1 MLSVLTILSGS
12 CTSIVNSPETWR
24 SPISR
29 ASVPVAL
36 SPWTFASFFS
46 PPSAARAC
54 SRSAAAFVSPSAP
67 ASRLPSIMPRETKDT
82 IKRCIVHLSRE
93 YDERSIGKLLSLGN
107 RFVRNVK
114 RGRTAALFAYSSLVR
129 RTPWQLLA
137 AALLLVLL
145 AILATLQYRWLGEVS
160 EAERE
165 RMRASLRTRA
175 SELAQEFDAE
185 LTRAYVTFHVGS
197 DALDADAAGALAGAY
212 AAWQANAKLPALISA
227 VYLAEG
233 KSLDSAQ
240 LRRLDPAARALV
252 PAEWPPA
259 LAASLARTHQP
270 LPPVVGG
277 PAAAPSILF
286 ADAIDSRAPALL
298 IAVPRFNRTSE
309 DGRLRFISDP
319 AAGVRL
325 VVVALDADQLQRQL
339 LEPLVA
345 KYFGEGS
352 GSEYLVT
359 IARRPPVVGPPS
371 TSSGGTG
378 DGDEIVY
385 NSAPTP
391 IEASKADVTAG
402 LFDLRMEELNRLA
415 DDATRGS
422 GFPPLSQRL
431 SIAIVR
437 RSNGGEG
444 RRILLSGAEQHGAW
458 EMRLSHRTGSLDT
471 IVAQSRRRNLG
482 ISLGVLGLLAASFVL
497 VLASAERQQRLS
509 RQQMEFVAAVSH
521 ELRTPLAVICSAG
534 ENLADGVVA
543 EATQVKRYGSLIE
556 TEGRR
561 LGDMVERVMA
571 FAGMSSG
578 AQAPSHASVDVAQV
592 IADAVQ
598 GVQHEA
604 RDRGVTIAVHSN
616 GALPP
621 VSGDAE
627 ALRSAVQNVVGNAVK
642 YSAGG
647 ATVDVASAVRG
658 ALVEIRVV
666 DRGLGIDGNDL
677 PHIFKP
683 FYRGRRAMDAQVRG
697 SGVGLSVVRHVVDAH
712 RGTIQ
717 VDSRPG
723 EGTTVTI
730 ALPVPM

>member
-1 MLSVLTILSGS
+1 
-12 CTSIVNSPETWR
+12 
-24 SPISR
+24 
-29 ASVPVAL
+29 
-36 SPWTFASFFS
+36 
-46 PPSAARAC
+46 
-54 SRSAAAFVSPSAP
+54 
-67 ASRLPSIMPRETKDT
+67 
-82 IKRCIVHLSRE
+82 
-93 YDERSIGKLLSLGN
+93 
-107 RFVRNVK
+107 
-114 RGRTAALFAYSSLVR
+114 
-129 RTPWQLLA
+129 LLA

-185 LTRAYVTFHVGS
+185 LTRAYVTFHVDGEH
-197 DALDADAAGALAGAY
+197 LDTDAAGALAGAY
-212 AAWQANAKLPALISA
+212 ATWQANAKIPALISA

-233 KSLDSAQ
+233 KSLDSTQ
-240 LRRLDPAARALV
+240 LRRLDPATRALV

-259 LAASLARTHQP
+259 LAASLARTHQT

-286 ADAIDSRAPALL
+286 ADAIDSRTPALL
-298 IAVPRFNRTSE
+298 ISVPRFKRTSE
-309 DGRLRFISDP
+309 EGRILFTSDP
-319 AAGVRL
+319 AAGARL
-325 VVVALDADQLQRQL
+325 VILALDADQLQRQL

-359 IARRPPVVGPPS
+359 VARRDDAS
-371 TSSGGTG
+371 
-378 DGDEIVY
+378 IVY

-415 DDATRGS
+415 DDATRGR

-437 RSNGGEG
+437 RSNGGDG
-444 RRILLSGAEQHGAW
+444 RRILLSNAEQHGAW

-578 AQAPSHASVDVAQV
+578 ARAPSHASVDVAQV
-592 IADAVQ
+592 VADAVE
-598 GVQHEA
+598 GVQHDA
-604 RDRGVTIAVHSN
+604 RDRGVTIAVHAN
-616 GALPP
+616 GTLPP

-658 ALVEIRVV
+658 AQVEIRVV
-666 DRGLGIDGNDL
+666 DRGLGIDRNDL

>member
-1 MLSVLTILSGS
+1 M
-12 CTSIVNSPETWR
+12 
-24 SPISR
+24 
-29 ASVPVAL
+29 
-36 SPWTFASFFS
+36 
-46 PPSAARAC
+46 
-54 SRSAAAFVSPSAP
+54 
-67 ASRLPSIMPRETKDT
+67 
-82 IKRCIVHLSRE
+82 
-93 YDERSIGKLLSLGN
+93 
-107 RFVRNVK
+107 
-114 RGRTAALFAYSSLVR
+114 R

-185 LTRAYVTFHVGS
+185 LTRAYVAFHVGS
-197 DALDADAAGALAGAY
+197 DQLDADAAAALADAY
-212 AAWQANAKLPALISA
+212 ARWQASAKIPALVSA
-227 VYLAEG
+227 VYMADG
-233 KSLDSAQ
+233 RMLDSAE
-240 LRRLDPAARALV
+240 LRRLDPAARALT
-252 PAEWPPA
+252 PIEWPRE
-259 LAASLARTHQP
+259 LSAALARTHQA
-270 LPPVVGG
+270 LPQVVGG
-277 PAAAPSILF
+277 SPSAPSMLF
-286 ADAIDSRAPALL
+286 ADAIDSRTPALL
-298 IAVPRFNRTSE
+298 IAVPRFKRSTEN
-309 DGRLRFISDP
+309 GRIRFISDP
-319 AAGVRL
+319 AAGARL
-325 VVVALDADQLQRQL
+325 VIVTLDAAQLQRQL

-345 KYFGEGS
+345 KYFGEGG

-359 IARRPPVVGPPS
+359 IARPPSLGPPS
-371 TSSGGTG
+371 TSFDETG
-378 DGDEIVY
+378 PRPLGSQSTSNGEAGLRSEIVY
-385 NSAPTP
+385 STATP
-391 IEASKADVTAG
+391 PIDAGKADVTTG
-402 LFDLRMEELNRLA
+402 LFDLRVDELSRLVDEGA
-415 DDATRGS
+415 RGGS
-422 GFPPLSQRL
+422 PPLSARM

-437 RSNGGEG
+437 RSNGADG
-444 RRILLSGAEQHGAW
+444 RRVLVAGGEPHGAW

-534 ENLADGVVA
+534 ENLADGVVE
-543 EATQVKRYGSLIE
+543 EASQVKRYGSLIE

-592 IADAVQ
+592 IADAVE
-598 GVQHEA
+598 GVQHDA
-604 RDRGVTIAVHSN
+604 RDRGVTIVVHSN
-616 GALPP
+616 GTLPP

-627 ALRSAVQNVVGNAVK
+627 ALRSAVQNVLGNAVK

-647 ATVDVASAVRG
+647 ATVDVASGVRG

-666 DRGLGIDGNDL
+666 DRGLGIDRNDL
-677 PHIFKP
+677 PYIFKP

-712 RGTIQ
+712 RGTVQ
-717 VDSRPG
+717 VDSHPG

-730 ALPVPM
+730 ALPVVM

>member
-1 MLSVLTILSGS
+1 
-12 CTSIVNSPETWR
+12 
-24 SPISR
+24 
-29 ASVPVAL
+29 
-36 SPWTFASFFS
+36 
-46 PPSAARAC
+46 
-54 SRSAAAFVSPSAP
+54 
-67 ASRLPSIMPRETKDT
+67 
-82 IKRCIVHLSRE
+82 
-93 YDERSIGKLLSLGN
+93 
-107 RFVRNVK
+107 
-114 RGRTAALFAYSSLVR
+114 VR

-185 LTRAYVTFHVGS
+185 LTRAYVTFHVDS
-197 DALDADAAGALAGAY
+197 DALDTDAAGALAGSY
-212 AAWQANAKLPALISA
+212 ATWQANAKIPALISA

-233 KSLDSAQ
+233 KSLDSTQ
-240 LRRLDPAARALV
+240 LRRLDPATRALV

-259 LAASLARTHQP
+259 LAASLARTHQT
-270 LPPVVGG
+270 LPSVVGG

-286 ADAIDSRAPALL
+286 ADAIDSRTPALL

-309 DGRLRFISDP
+309 QGRLRFISDP
-319 AAGVRL
+319 TAGARL

-359 IARRPPVVGPPS
+359 IARRPPLLGSPS
-371 TSSGGTG
+371 TSFGGAG
-378 DGDEIVY
+378 GSDEIVY

-415 DDATRGS
+415 DDATRGR

-437 RSNGGEG
+437 RSNGGDG

-497 VLASAERQQRLS
+497 VLAAAERQQRLS

-592 IADAVQ
+592 IADAVE
-598 GVQHEA
+598 GVQHDA
-604 RDRGVTIAVHSN
+604 RDRGVTIAVHAN
-616 GALPP
+616 GTLPP

-627 ALRSAVQNVVGNAVK
+627 ALRSAVQNVLGNAVK

-658 ALVEIRVV
+658 AQVEIRVV

>member
-1 MLSVLTILSGS
+1 M
-12 CTSIVNSPETWR
+12 
-24 SPISR
+24 
-29 ASVPVAL
+29 
-36 SPWTFASFFS
+36 
-46 PPSAARAC
+46 
-54 SRSAAAFVSPSAP
+54 
-67 ASRLPSIMPRETKDT
+67 
-82 IKRCIVHLSRE
+82 
-93 YDERSIGKLLSLGN
+93 
-107 RFVRNVK
+107 
-114 RGRTAALFAYSSLVR
+114 
-129 RTPWQLLA
+129 
-137 AALLLVLL
+137 
-145 AILATLQYRWLGEVS
+145 
-160 EAERE
+160 
-165 RMRASLRTRA
+165 
-175 SELAQEFDAE
+175 
-185 LTRAYVTFHVGS
+185 
-197 DALDADAAGALAGAY
+197 
-212 AAWQANAKLPALISA
+212 
-227 VYLAEG
+227 
-233 KSLDSAQ
+233 
-240 LRRLDPAARALV
+240 
-252 PAEWPPA
+252 
-259 LAASLARTHQP
+259 
-270 LPPVVGG
+270 
-277 PAAAPSILF
+277 LF
-286 ADAIDSRAPALL
+286 ADAIDSRTPALL
-298 IAVPRFNRTSE
+298 IAVPRFKRSTEN
-309 DGRLRFISDP
+309 GRIRFISDP

-325 VVVALDADQLQRQL
+325 VIVTLDAGQLQRQL

-359 IARRPPVVGPPS
+359 IARQPSLAPPS
-371 TSSGGTG
+371 TSSGAAGG
-378 DGDEIVY
+378 SDEIVY

-402 LFDLRMEELNRLA
+402 LFDLRMDELTRLVDEGA
-415 DDATRGS
+415 RGGS
-422 GFPPLSQRL
+422 PPPSARM

-437 RSNGGEG
+437 RSSGADGRHVLVAGGEP
-444 RRILLSGAEQHGAW
+444 RGAW

-571 FAGMSSG
+571 FAGISSG

-592 IADAVQ
+592 IADAVD
-598 GVQHEA
+598 GVQHDA
-604 RDRGVTIAVHSN
+604 QDRGVTIAVHSN
-616 GALPP
+616 GTLPP
-621 VSGDAE
+621 VSGDAD

-647 ATVDVASAVRG
+647 ATVDVASGVRG
-658 ALVEIRVV
+658 AQVEIRVV

>member
-1 MLSVLTILSGS
+1 
-12 CTSIVNSPETWR
+12 
-24 SPISR
+24 
-29 ASVPVAL
+29 
-36 SPWTFASFFS
+36 
-46 PPSAARAC
+46 
-54 SRSAAAFVSPSAP
+54 
-67 ASRLPSIMPRETKDT
+67 
-82 IKRCIVHLSRE
+82 
-93 YDERSIGKLLSLGN
+93 
-107 RFVRNVK
+107 
-114 RGRTAALFAYSSLVR
+114 VR
-129 RTPWQLLA
+129 RIPWQLLA

-197 DALDADAAGALAGAY
+197 DQLDADAAGALASSY
-212 AAWQANAKLPALISA
+212 ATWQANAKIPALVSA

-233 KSLDSAQ
+233 KSVDSAQ
-240 LRRLDPAARALV
+240 LRRLDPATRALV

-259 LAASLARTHQP
+259 LAASLARSHQTHQA

-277 PAAAPSILF
+277 PNAAPSILF
-286 ADAIDSRAPALL
+286 ADAIDSRTPALL
-298 IAVPRFNRTSE
+298 IAVPRFIRTSE
-309 DGRLRFISDP
+309 EGQIRFISDP
-319 AAGVRL
+319 TAGARL
-325 VVVALDADQLQRQL
+325 VIVALDADQLQRQL

-345 KYFGEGS
+345 RYFGEGS

-359 IARRPPVVGPPS
+359 IVRRPPSLGSPSTSFGGPGPPS
-371 TSSGGTG
+371 LGSPSTSFGGPG
-378 DGDEIVY
+378 GSDEIVY

-402 LFDLRMEELNRLA
+402 LFDLRMDELNRLA
-415 DDATRGS
+415 DDATRGR
-422 GFPPLSQRL
+422 GLPALSTRL

-437 RSNGGEG
+437 RSDGGDG
-444 RRILLSGAEQHGAW
+444 RRILLSSGEQHGAW

-592 IADAVQ
+592 IADAVE
-598 GVQHEA
+598 GVQHDA
-604 RDRGVTIAVHSN
+604 RDRGVTIAVQSN

-621 VSGDAE
+621 VAGDAE

-647 ATVDVASAVRG
+647 ATVEVASAVRG
-658 ALVEIRVV
+658 AQVEIRVV
-666 DRGLGIDGNDL
+666 DRGIGIDGNDL

>member
-1 MLSVLTILSGS
+1 M
-12 CTSIVNSPETWR
+12 
-24 SPISR
+24 
-29 ASVPVAL
+29 
-36 SPWTFASFFS
+36 
-46 PPSAARAC
+46 
-54 SRSAAAFVSPSAP
+54 
-67 ASRLPSIMPRETKDT
+67 
-82 IKRCIVHLSRE
+82 
-93 YDERSIGKLLSLGN
+93 
-107 RFVRNVK
+107 
-114 RGRTAALFAYSSLVR
+114 R

-197 DALDADAAGALAGAY
+197 DQLDADAAAALADAY
-212 AAWQANAKLPALISA
+212 ARWQASAKIPALVGA
-227 VYLAEG
+227 VYMADG
-233 KSLDSAQ
+233 RMLDSAE
-240 LRRLDPAARALV
+240 LRRLDPAARALT
-252 PAEWPPA
+252 PIEWPPE
-259 LAASLARTHQP
+259 LSAALARTHQG
-270 LPPVVGG
+270 LPQVVGG
-277 PAAAPSILF
+277 PPSAPSMLF
-286 ADAIDSRAPALL
+286 ADAIDSRTPALL
-298 IAVPRFNRTSE
+298 IAVPRFKRSTEN
-309 DGRLRFISDP
+309 GRIRFISDP

-325 VVVALDADQLQRQL
+325 IIVTLDAGQLQRQL

-345 KYFGEGS
+345 KYFGDGS
-352 GSEYLVT
+352 GSEYFVT
-359 IARRPPVVGPPS
+359 IARQPSLGPPS
-371 TSSGGTG
+371 KSSAAGGSE
-378 DGDEIVY
+378 EIVY

-391 IEASKADVTAG
+391 IEASKADVTVG
-402 LFDLRMEELNRLA
+402 LFDLRMDELSRLVDEGA
-415 DDATRGS
+415 RGGS
-422 GFPPLSQRL
+422 PPPSARM

-437 RSNGGEG
+437 RSSGADGRRMLVAGGEP
-444 RRILLSGAEQHGAW
+444 HGAW

-571 FAGMSSG
+571 FAGISSG

-592 IADAVQ
+592 IADAVD
-598 GVQHEA
+598 GVQHDA
-604 RDRGVTIAVHSN
+604 QDRGVTIAVHSN
-616 GALPP
+616 GTLPP
-621 VSGDAE
+621 VSGDAD

-647 ATVDVASAVRG
+647 ATVDVASGLRG
-658 ALVEIRVV
+658 AQVEIRVV

>member
-1 MLSVLTILSGS
+1 M
-12 CTSIVNSPETWR
+12 
-24 SPISR
+24 
-29 ASVPVAL
+29 
-36 SPWTFASFFS
+36 
-46 PPSAARAC
+46 
-54 SRSAAAFVSPSAP
+54 
-67 ASRLPSIMPRETKDT
+67 
-82 IKRCIVHLSRE
+82 
-93 YDERSIGKLLSLGN
+93 
-107 RFVRNVK
+107 
-114 RGRTAALFAYSSLVR
+114 R

-137 AALLLVLL
+137 AAVLLVLL

-175 SELAQEFDAE
+175 TELAQEFDAE
-185 LTRAYVTFHVGS
+185 LTRAYVAFHVGS
-197 DALDADAAGALAGAY
+197 DQLDADAAATLADAYTRWQAGA
-212 AAWQANAKLPALISA
+212 KIPTLVSA
-227 VYLAEG
+227 VYMADG
-233 KSLDSAQ
+233 RMLDSAE
-240 LRRLDPAARALV
+240 LRRLDPAARTLT
-252 PAEWPPA
+252 PIEWPRE
-259 LAASLARTHQP
+259 LSAALARTHQA
-270 LPPVVGG
+270 LPQVVGG
-277 PAAAPSILF
+277 PPTAPPMLF
-286 ADAIDSRAPALL
+286 ADAIDSRTPALL
-298 IAVPRFNRTSE
+298 IAVPRFKRSTEN
-309 DGRLRFISDP
+309 GRIRFISDP
-319 AAGVRL
+319 AAGARL
-325 VVVALDADQLQRQL
+325 VIVTLDAGQLQRQL

-345 KYFGEGS
+345 KYFGAGS

-359 IARRPPVVGPPS
+359 VARRSLLAGQTPASPLPADGP
-371 TSSGGTG
+371 
-378 DGDEIVY
+378 DEIVY

-391 IEASKADVTAG
+391 IDASKADVTAG
-402 LFDLRMEELNRLA
+402 LFDLRMDELSRLV
-415 DDATRGS
+415 DEGGRG
-422 GFPPLSQRL
+422 GAPPSARM

-437 RSNGGEG
+437 RSSGADGRRVLVAGGEPY
-444 RRILLSGAEQHGAW
+444 GAW

-471 IVAQSRRRNLG
+471 LVAQSRRRNLV

-497 VLASAERQQRLS
+497 VLASAQRQQRLS

-592 IADAVQ
+592 IADAVE
-598 GVQHEA
+598 GVQHDA

-616 GALPP
+616 GTLPP

-647 ATVDVASAVRG
+647 AIVDVAAGVRG
-658 ALVEIRVV
+658 AQVEIRVV

-712 RGTIQ
+712 RGTIH

-730 ALPVPM
+730 GLPVPM

>member
-1 MLSVLTILSGS
+1 M
-12 CTSIVNSPETWR
+12 
-24 SPISR
+24 
-29 ASVPVAL
+29 
-36 SPWTFASFFS
+36 
-46 PPSAARAC
+46 
-54 SRSAAAFVSPSAP
+54 
-67 ASRLPSIMPRETKDT
+67 
-82 IKRCIVHLSRE
+82 
-93 YDERSIGKLLSLGN
+93 
-107 RFVRNVK
+107 
-114 RGRTAALFAYSSLVR
+114 R

-175 SELAQEFDAE
+175 SEFAQEFDAE
-185 LTRAYVTFHVGS
+185 LTRVYVAFHVGS
-197 DALDADAAGALAGAY
+197 DQLDADAAAALADAY
-212 AAWQANAKLPALISA
+212 ARWQAGAKIPALVSA
-227 VYLAEG
+227 VYMADG
-233 KSLDSAQ
+233 RMLDSAE
-240 LRRLDPAARALV
+240 LRRLDPATRALM
-252 PAEWPPA
+252 PIAWPPE
-259 LAASLARTHQP
+259 LSAALARTHQA
-270 LPPVVGG
+270 LPQVVGG
-277 PAAAPSILF
+277 PPSAPSMLF
-286 ADAIDSRAPALL
+286 ADAIDSRTPALL
-298 IAVPRFNRTSE
+298 IAVPRFKRSTEN
-309 DGRLRFISDP
+309 GRIRFISDP
-319 AAGVRL
+319 AAGARL
-325 VVVALDADQLQRQL
+325 VIVALDAGQLQRRL

-345 KYFGEGS
+345 KYFGAGS

-359 IARRPPVVGPPS
+359 IARPPWLGPPS
-371 TSSGGTG
+371 MSSGGTG
-378 DGDEIVY
+378 LRSEIVY
-385 NSAPTP
+385 SSATPP
-391 IEASKADVTAG
+391 IEAGKADVTAG
-402 LFDLRMEELNRLA
+402 LFDLRMDELTRLVDEGA
-415 DDATRGS
+415 RGGSPPAS
-422 GFPPLSQRL
+422 GRM

-437 RSNGGEG
+437 RSSGADGRRVLVAGGEP
-444 RRILLSGAEQHGAW
+444 HGAW

-561 LGDMVERVMA
+561 LGDMVERVLA
-571 FAGMSSG
+571 FAGISSG
-578 AQAPSHASVDVAQV
+578 AQAPAHAIVDVAQV
-592 IADAVQ
+592 IADAVE
-598 GVQHEA
+598 GVQHDA
-604 RDRGVTIAVHSN
+604 RDRGVSIAVHTN
-616 GALPP
+616 GTLPP

-647 ATVDVASAVRG
+647 ATVDVASRVRG
-658 ALVEIRVV
+658 AQVEIRVV

-730 ALPVPM
+730 ALPVTM

>member
-1 MLSVLTILSGS
+1 M
-12 CTSIVNSPETWR
+12 
-24 SPISR
+24 
-29 ASVPVAL
+29 
-36 SPWTFASFFS
+36 
-46 PPSAARAC
+46 
-54 SRSAAAFVSPSAP
+54 
-67 ASRLPSIMPRETKDT
+67 
-82 IKRCIVHLSRE
+82 
-93 YDERSIGKLLSLGN
+93 
-107 RFVRNVK
+107 
-114 RGRTAALFAYSSLVR
+114 R
-129 RTPWQLLA
+129 RIPWQLLA

-165 RMRASLRTRA
+165 RMRAGLRTRA

-197 DALDADAAGALAGAY
+197 DQLDADAAGALAGAY
-212 AAWQANAKLPALISA
+212 ATWQANAKIPALVSA

-233 KSLDSAQ
+233 KSVDSAQ
-240 LRRLDPAARALV
+240 LRRLDPATRALV

-259 LAASLARTHQP
+259 LAASLARTHQTM
-270 LPPVVGG
+270 PPVVGG
-277 PAAAPSILF
+277 PNAAPSILF
-286 ADAIDSRAPALL
+286 ADAIDSRTPALL
-298 IAVPRFNRTSE
+298 IAVPRFTRTSE
-309 DGRLRFISDP
+309 EGRIRFISDP
-319 AAGVRL
+319 SAGARL
-325 VVVALDADQLQRQL
+325 VIVALDADQLQRQL

-359 IARRPPVVGPPS
+359 IARRPPSLGPASTGSGGTGPPSLGPPS
-371 TSSGGTG
+371 TSSGGTRG
-378 DGDEIVY
+378 GDEIVY
-385 NSAPTP
+385 NSAATP

-402 LFDLRMEELNRLA
+402 LFDLRMDELNRLA
-415 DDATRGS
+415 DDATRGR
-422 GFPPLSQRL
+422 GFPPLSTRL

-437 RSNGGEG
+437 RSEGGDG
-444 RRILLSGAEQHGAW
+444 RRILLSSAEQRGAW

-471 IVAQSRRRNLG
+471 IVAQSRRRNLA

-578 AQAPSHASVDVAQV
+578 AQAPLHASVDVAQV
-592 IADAVQ
+592 IADAVE
-598 GVQHEA
+598 GVQHDA

-616 GALPP
+616 GTLPP

-658 ALVEIRVV
+658 AQVEIRVV

-712 RGTIQ
+712 RGIIQ

>member
-1 MLSVLTILSGS
+1 
-12 CTSIVNSPETWR
+12 
-24 SPISR
+24 
-29 ASVPVAL
+29 
-36 SPWTFASFFS
+36 
-46 PPSAARAC
+46 
-54 SRSAAAFVSPSAP
+54 
-67 ASRLPSIMPRETKDT
+67 
-82 IKRCIVHLSRE
+82 
-93 YDERSIGKLLSLGN
+93 
-107 RFVRNVK
+107 
-114 RGRTAALFAYSSLVR
+114 VR

-197 DALDADAAGALAGAY
+197 DQLDADAAAALADAY
-212 AAWQANAKLPALISA
+212 ARWQASAKIPALVSA
-227 VYLAEG
+227 VYMADG
-233 KSLDSAQ
+233 RMLDSAE
-240 LRRLDPAARALV
+240 LRRLDPAARALT
-252 PAEWPPA
+252 PIEWPRELSDA
-259 LAASLARTHQP
+259 LARTHQA
-270 LPPVVGG
+270 LPQVVGG
-277 PAAAPSILF
+277 PPSSPSMLF
-286 ADAIDSRAPALL
+286 ADAIDSRTPALL
-298 IAVPRFNRTSE
+298 IAVPRFKRSTEN
-309 DGRLRFISDP
+309 GRIRFISDP
-319 AAGVRL
+319 AAGARL
-325 VVVALDADQLQRQL
+325 VIVTLDAGQLQRQL

-345 KYFGEGS
+345 KYFGDGS

-359 IARRPPVVGPPS
+359 IARRPPSLGPPS
-371 TSSGGTG
+371 TSFGGTG
-378 DGDEIVY
+378 LPGEIVY
-385 NSAPTP
+385 SSATP
-391 IEASKADVTAG
+391 PIDTGKADVTVG
-402 LFDLRMEELNRLA
+402 LFDLRMDELSRLVDEGA
-415 DDATRGS
+415 RAGS
-422 GFPPLSQRL
+422 PMPSARM

-437 RSNGGEG
+437 RSSGADGRRVLVAGGEP
-444 RRILLSGAEQHGAW
+444 HGAW
-458 EMRLSHRTGSLDT
+458 EMRLSHRSGSLDT

-571 FAGMSSG
+571 FAGISSG

-592 IADAVQ
+592 IADAVD
-598 GVQHEA
+598 GVQHDA
-604 RDRGVTIAVHSN
+604 QDRGVTIAVHSN
-616 GALPP
+616 GTLPP
-621 VSGDAE
+621 VSGDAD

-647 ATVDVASAVRG
+647 ATVDVASGVRG
-658 ALVEIRVV
+658 AQVEIRVV

-683 FYRGRRAMDAQVRG
+683 FYRGRRAMEAQVRG

>member
-1 MLSVLTILSGS
+1 
-12 CTSIVNSPETWR
+12 
-24 SPISR
+24 
-29 ASVPVAL
+29 
-36 SPWTFASFFS
+36 
-46 PPSAARAC
+46 
-54 SRSAAAFVSPSAP
+54 
-67 ASRLPSIMPRETKDT
+67 
-82 IKRCIVHLSRE
+82 
-93 YDERSIGKLLSLGN
+93 
-107 RFVRNVK
+107 
-114 RGRTAALFAYSSLVR
+114 VR

-165 RMRASLRTRA
+165 RMRATLRTRA
-175 SELAQEFDAE
+175 IELAQEFDGE
-185 LTRAYVTFHVGS
+185 LTRAYVAFHVAS
-197 DALDADAAGALAGAY
+197 DQLDADAATALSDAFAR
-212 AAWQANAKLPALISA
+212 WQTTAKAPSIVSA

-233 KSLDSAQ
+233 KTVDSAQ
-240 LRRLDPAARALV
+240 LRQLDPDTRTLTPVA
-252 PAEWPPA
+252 WPPE
-259 LAASLARTHQP
+259 LSASLARTHQA
-270 LPPVVGG
+270 LPQVVGG
-277 PAAAPSILF
+277 PPSAAPMLF
-286 ADAIDSRAPALL
+286 ADAIDSRTPALI
-298 IAVPRFNRTSE
+298 IALPRFSRTSE
-309 DGRLRFISDP
+309 EGRIRFLSDP
-319 AAGVRL
+319 TAGARL
-325 VVVALDADQLQRQL
+325 VIVRLDADQLQRQL

-345 KYFGEGS
+345 KYFGEGG

-359 IARRPPVVGPPS
+359 IARRDL
-371 TSSGGTG
+371 GT
-378 DGDEIVY
+378 IVY
-385 NSAPTP
+385 NSAPTA
-391 IEASKADVTAG
+391 IESAKADVTAG
-402 LFDLRMEELNRLA
+402 LFDLRTDELNRLVDEGA
-415 DDATRGS
+415 RGGS
-422 GFPPLSQRL
+422 PPLSARL

-437 RSNGGEG
+437 RSSGADGRRVLVAGGEP
-444 RRILLSGAEQHGAW
+444 RGAW

-543 EATQVKRYGSLIE
+543 DGVQVKRYGSLIE

-578 AQAPSHASVDVAQV
+578 AEAPSHASVDVAQV
-592 IADAVQ
+592 IADAVE
-598 GVQHEA
+598 GVQHDA
-604 RDRGVTIAVHSN
+604 RDRGVIIAVQSN
-616 GALPP
+616 ATLPP

-647 ATVDVASAVRG
+647 ATVDVATGVRG
-658 ALVEIRVV
+658 ASVEIRIV
-666 DRGLGIDGNDL
+666 DRGLGIDAHDL

>member
-1 MLSVLTILSGS
+1 
-12 CTSIVNSPETWR
+12 
-24 SPISR
+24 
-29 ASVPVAL
+29 
-36 SPWTFASFFS
+36 
-46 PPSAARAC
+46 
-54 SRSAAAFVSPSAP
+54 
-67 ASRLPSIMPRETKDT
+67 
-82 IKRCIVHLSRE
+82 
-93 YDERSIGKLLSLGN
+93 
-107 RFVRNVK
+107 
-114 RGRTAALFAYSSLVR
+114 VR

-185 LTRAYVTFHVGS
+185 LTRAYVAFHVGS
-197 DALDADAAGALAGAY
+197 DQLDADAAAALADAY
-212 AAWQANAKLPALISA
+212 ARWQASAKIPALVSA
-227 VYLAEG
+227 VYMADG
-233 KSLDSAQ
+233 RMLDSAE
-240 LRRLDPAARALV
+240 LRRLDPAARALT
-252 PAEWPPA
+252 PIEWPRE
-259 LAASLARTHQP
+259 LSAALARTHQA
-270 LPPVVGG
+270 LPQVVGG
-277 PAAAPSILF
+277 GPPSAPSMLF
-286 ADAIDSRAPALL
+286 ADAIDSRTPALL
-298 IAVPRFNRTSE
+298 IAVPRFKRSTEN
-309 DGRLRFISDP
+309 GRIRFISDP
-319 AAGVRL
+319 AAGARL
-325 VVVALDADQLQRQL
+325 VIVTLDAGQLQRQL

-359 IARRPPVVGPPS
+359 IARPPSLDPPSASFGGTSPPSLGPPS
-371 TSSGGTG
+371 TSFGPSTSSGPSRASSRDGETG
-378 DGDEIVY
+378 LRSEIVY
-385 NSAPTP
+385 SSATP
-391 IEASKADVTAG
+391 PIDAGKADVTVG
-402 LFDLRMEELNRLA
+402 LFDLRMDELSRLVDEGA
-415 DDATRGS
+415 RGGS
-422 GFPPLSQRL
+422 PPLSARM

-437 RSNGGEG
+437 RSNGADG
-444 RRILLSGAEQHGAW
+444 RRVLVAGGEPHGAW

-578 AQAPSHASVDVAQV
+578 AQAPSQARVDVAQV
-592 IADAVQ
+592 IADAVE
-598 GVQHEA
+598 GVQHDA
-604 RDRGVTIAVHSN
+604 RDRGVTIVVDSH
-616 GALPP
+616 GTLPP

-647 ATVDVASAVRG
+647 ATVDVASGVRG

>member
-1 MLSVLTILSGS
+1 
-12 CTSIVNSPETWR
+12 
-24 SPISR
+24 
-29 ASVPVAL
+29 
-36 SPWTFASFFS
+36 
-46 PPSAARAC
+46 
-54 SRSAAAFVSPSAP
+54 
-67 ASRLPSIMPRETKDT
+67 
-82 IKRCIVHLSRE
+82 
-93 YDERSIGKLLSLGN
+93 LLSLGN

-114 RGRTAALFAYSSLVR
+114 RGPTAAFFAYSSLVR

-145 AILATLQYRWLGEVS
+145 AILASLQYRWLGEVS

-185 LTRAYVTFHVGS
+185 LTRAYVAFHVGS
-197 DALDADAAGALAGAY
+197 DQLDADAAAALADAY
-212 AAWQANAKLPALISA
+212 ARWQAGAKIPALVSA
-227 VYLAEG
+227 VYIADG
-233 KSLDSAQ
+233 RMLDSAE
-240 LRRLDPAARALV
+240 LRRLDPAAHTLT
-252 PAEWPPA
+252 PIEWPPE
-259 LAASLARTHQP
+259 LSAALARTHQA
-270 LPPVVGG
+270 LPQVVGG
-277 PAAAPSILF
+277 PPSATSMLF
-286 ADAIDSRAPALL
+286 ADAIDSRTPALL
-298 IAVPRFNRTSE
+298 IAVPRFKRSTEN
-309 DGRLRFISDP
+309 GRIRLISDP
-319 AAGVRL
+319 AAGARL
-325 VVVALDADQLQRQL
+325 VIVTLDAGQLQRQL

-359 IARRPPVVGPPS
+359 IARRPPSLGPPS
-371 TSSGGTG
+371 TSSGGTSG
-378 DGDEIVY
+378 SDEIVY
-385 NSAPTP
+385 SSAPTP
-391 IEASKADVTAG
+391 IDASKADVTAG
-402 LFDLRMEELNRLA
+402 LFDLRMDELNRLV
-415 DDATRGS
+415 DDSARGGS
-422 GFPPLSQRL
+422 PPPSARM

-437 RSNGGEG
+437 RSNGPDG
-444 RRILLSGAEQHGAW
+444 RRVMLAGGEPHGAW

-543 EATQVKRYGSLIE
+543 ETTQVKRYGSLIE

-578 AQAPSHASVDVAQV
+578 AQAPSPVSVDVAQV
-592 IADAVQ
+592 IADAVE
-598 GVQHEA
+598 GVQHDA

-616 GALPP
+616 GTLPP

-647 ATVDVASAVRG
+647 ATVDVASGVRG
-658 ALVEIRVV
+658 AQVEIRVV
-666 DRGLGIDGNDL
+666 DRGLGIDRKDL

>member
-1 MLSVLTILSGS
+1 M
-12 CTSIVNSPETWR
+12 
-24 SPISR
+24 
-29 ASVPVAL
+29 
-36 SPWTFASFFS
+36 
-46 PPSAARAC
+46 
-54 SRSAAAFVSPSAP
+54 
-67 ASRLPSIMPRETKDT
+67 
-82 IKRCIVHLSRE
+82 
-93 YDERSIGKLLSLGN
+93 
-107 RFVRNVK
+107 
-114 RGRTAALFAYSSLVR
+114 R

-137 AALLLVLL
+137 AAVLLVLL

-175 SELAQEFDAE
+175 TELAQEFDAE
-185 LTRAYVTFHVGS
+185 LTRAYVAFHVGS
-197 DALDADAAGALAGAY
+197 DQLDADAAATLADAYTRWQAGA
-212 AAWQANAKLPALISA
+212 KIPTLVSA
-227 VYLAEG
+227 VYMADG
-233 KSLDSAQ
+233 RMLDSAE
-240 LRRLDPAARALV
+240 LRRLDPAARTLT
-252 PAEWPPA
+252 PIEWPRE
-259 LAASLARTHQP
+259 LSAALARTHQA
-270 LPPVVGG
+270 LPQVVGG
-277 PAAAPSILF
+277 PPTAPPMLF
-286 ADAIDSRAPALL
+286 ADAIDSRTPALL
-298 IAVPRFNRTSE
+298 IAVPRFKRSTEN
-309 DGRLRFISDP
+309 GRIRFISDP
-319 AAGVRL
+319 AAGARL
-325 VVVALDADQLQRQL
+325 VIVTLDAGQLQRQL

-345 KYFGEGS
+345 KYFGAGS

-359 IARRPPVVGPPS
+359 VARRSLSAGQTPTSPLPADGP
-371 TSSGGTG
+371 
-378 DGDEIVY
+378 DEIVY

-391 IEASKADVTAG
+391 IDASKADVTAG
-402 LFDLRMEELNRLA
+402 LFDLRMDELSRLV
-415 DDATRGS
+415 DEGGRG
-422 GFPPLSQRL
+422 GAPPSARM

-437 RSNGGEG
+437 RSSGADGRRVLVAGGEP
-444 RRILLSGAEQHGAW
+444 HGAW

-471 IVAQSRRRNLG
+471 LVAQSRRRNLV

-497 VLASAERQQRLS
+497 VLASAQRQQRLS

-592 IADAVQ
+592 IADAVE
-598 GVQHEA
+598 GVQHDA

-616 GALPP
+616 GTLPP

-642 YSAGG
+642 YSDGG
-647 ATVDVASAVRG
+647 AIVDVAAGVRG
-658 ALVEIRVV
+658 AQVEIRVV

>member
-1 MLSVLTILSGS
+1 M
-12 CTSIVNSPETWR
+12 
-24 SPISR
+24 
-29 ASVPVAL
+29 
-36 SPWTFASFFS
+36 
-46 PPSAARAC
+46 
-54 SRSAAAFVSPSAP
+54 
-67 ASRLPSIMPRETKDT
+67 
-82 IKRCIVHLSRE
+82 
-93 YDERSIGKLLSLGN
+93 
-107 RFVRNVK
+107 
-114 RGRTAALFAYSSLVR
+114 R

-137 AALLLVLL
+137 AAVLLVLL

-175 SELAQEFDAE
+175 TELAQEFDAE
-185 LTRAYVTFHVGS
+185 LTRAYVAFHVGS
-197 DALDADAAGALAGAY
+197 DQLDADAAAALADAY
-212 AAWQANAKLPALISA
+212 ARWQASAKIPALVSA
-227 VYLAEG
+227 VYMADG
-233 KSLDSAQ
+233 RMLDSAE
-240 LRRLDPAARALV
+240 LRRLDPAARTLT
-252 PAEWPPA
+252 PIEWPPE
-259 LAASLARTHQP
+259 LSAALARTHQA
-270 LPPVVGG
+270 LPQVVGG
-277 PAAAPSILF
+277 PPSAPSMLF
-286 ADAIDSRAPALL
+286 ADAIDSRTPALL
-298 IAVPRFNRTSE
+298 IAVPRFKRSTEN
-309 DGRLRFISDP
+309 GRIRFISDP
-319 AAGVRL
+319 AAGARL
-325 VVVALDADQLQRQL
+325 VIVTLDAGQLQRQL

-345 KYFGEGS
+345 KYFGEGT

-359 IARRPPVVGPPS
+359 VARRSLLAGQTP
-371 TSSGGTG
+371 TSPLPAGGL
-378 DGDEIVY
+378 DEIVY

-391 IEASKADVTAG
+391 IDASKADVTAG
-402 LFDLRMEELNRLA
+402 LFDLRMDELSRLVDEGA
-415 DDATRGS
+415 RGGS
-422 GFPPLSQRL
+422 PPLSARM

-437 RSNGGEG
+437 RSNGADG
-444 RRILLSGAEQHGAW
+444 RRVLVAGGEPHGAW
-458 EMRLSHRTGSLDT
+458 EMRLSHRAGSLDT

-578 AQAPSHASVDVAQV
+578 AQAPSHARVDVAQV
-592 IADAVQ
+592 IADAVE
-598 GVQHEA
+598 GVQHDA

-616 GALPP
+616 GTLPP

-647 ATVDVASAVRG
+647 ATVDVASGVRG
-658 ALVEIRVV
+658 AQVEIRVV

>member
-1 MLSVLTILSGS
+1 M
-12 CTSIVNSPETWR
+12 
-24 SPISR
+24 
-29 ASVPVAL
+29 
-36 SPWTFASFFS
+36 
-46 PPSAARAC
+46 
-54 SRSAAAFVSPSAP
+54 
-67 ASRLPSIMPRETKDT
+67 
-82 IKRCIVHLSRE
+82 
-93 YDERSIGKLLSLGN
+93 
-107 RFVRNVK
+107 
-114 RGRTAALFAYSSLVR
+114 R

-185 LTRAYVTFHVGS
+185 LTRAYVAFHVGS
-197 DALDADAAGALAGAY
+197 DQLDADAAAALADAY
-212 AAWQANAKLPALISA
+212 ARWQASAKIPALVSA
-227 VYLAEG
+227 VYMADG
-233 KSLDSAQ
+233 RMLDSAE
-240 LRRLDPAARALV
+240 LRRLDPAARALT
-252 PAEWPPA
+252 PIEWPRE
-259 LAASLARTHQP
+259 LSAALARTHQA
-270 LPPVVGG
+270 LPQVVGG
-277 PAAAPSILF
+277 PPSAPSMLF
-286 ADAIDSRAPALL
+286 ADAIDSRTPALL
-298 IAVPRFNRTSE
+298 IAVPRFKRSTEN
-309 DGRLRFISDP
+309 GRIRFISDP
-319 AAGVRL
+319 AAGARL
-325 VVVALDADQLQRQL
+325 VIVTLDAGQLQRQL

-359 IARRPPVVGPPS
+359 IARPPSLGPPS
-371 TSSGGTG
+371 TSFGPSTSSGPSRASSRDGETG
-378 DGDEIVY
+378 LRSEIVY
-385 NSAPTP
+385 SSATP
-391 IEASKADVTAG
+391 PIDAGKADVTVG
-402 LFDLRMEELNRLA
+402 LFDLRMDELSRLV
-415 DDATRGS
+415 DEGGRGGS
-422 GFPPLSQRL
+422 PPLSARM

-437 RSNGGEG
+437 RSNGADG
-444 RRILLSGAEQHGAW
+444 RRVLVAGGEPHGAW

-578 AQAPSHASVDVAQV
+578 AQAPSQARVDVAQV
-592 IADAVQ
+592 IADAVE
-598 GVQHEA
+598 GVQHDA
-604 RDRGVTIAVHSN
+604 RDRGVTIVVDSH
-616 GALPP
+616 GTLPP

-647 ATVDVASAVRG
+647 ATVDVASGVRG

>member
-1 MLSVLTILSGS
+1 M
-12 CTSIVNSPETWR
+12 
-24 SPISR
+24 
-29 ASVPVAL
+29 
-36 SPWTFASFFS
+36 
-46 PPSAARAC
+46 
-54 SRSAAAFVSPSAP
+54 
-67 ASRLPSIMPRETKDT
+67 
-82 IKRCIVHLSRE
+82 
-93 YDERSIGKLLSLGN
+93 
-107 RFVRNVK
+107 
-114 RGRTAALFAYSSLVR
+114 R

-137 AALLLVLL
+137 AAVLLVLL

-175 SELAQEFDAE
+175 TELAQEFDAE
-185 LTRAYVTFHVGS
+185 LTRAYVAFHVGS
-197 DALDADAAGALAGAY
+197 DQLDADAAATLADAYTRWQAGA
-212 AAWQANAKLPALISA
+212 KIPTLVSA
-227 VYLAEG
+227 VYMADG
-233 KSLDSAQ
+233 RMLDSAE
-240 LRRLDPAARALV
+240 LRRLDPAARTLT
-252 PAEWPPA
+252 PIEWPRE
-259 LAASLARTHQP
+259 LSAALARTHQA
-270 LPPVVGG
+270 LPQVVGG
-277 PAAAPSILF
+277 PPTAPPMLF
-286 ADAIDSRAPALL
+286 ADAIDSRTPALL
-298 IAVPRFNRTSE
+298 IAVPRFKRSTEN
-309 DGRLRFISDP
+309 GRIRFISDP
-319 AAGVRL
+319 AAGARL
-325 VVVALDADQLQRQL
+325 VIVTLDAGQLQRQL

-345 KYFGEGS
+345 KYFGAGS

-359 IARRPPVVGPPS
+359 VARRSLLAGQTPASPLPADGP
-371 TSSGGTG
+371 
-378 DGDEIVY
+378 DEIVY

-391 IEASKADVTAG
+391 IDASKADVTAG
-402 LFDLRMEELNRLA
+402 LFDLRMDELSRLV
-415 DDATRGS
+415 DEGGRG
-422 GFPPLSQRL
+422 GAPPSARM

-437 RSNGGEG
+437 RSSGADGRRVLVAGGEP
-444 RRILLSGAEQHGAW
+444 HGAW

-471 IVAQSRRRNLG
+471 LVAQSRRRNLV

-497 VLASAERQQRLS
+497 VLASAQRQQRLS

-592 IADAVQ
+592 IADAVE
-598 GVQHEA
+598 GVQHDA
-604 RDRGVTIAVHSN
+604 RDRGVTIAMHSN
-616 GALPP
+616 GTLPP

-647 ATVDVASAVRG
+647 AIVDVAAGVRG
-658 ALVEIRVV
+658 AQVEIRVV

>member
-1 MLSVLTILSGS
+1 
-12 CTSIVNSPETWR
+12 
-24 SPISR
+24 
-29 ASVPVAL
+29 
-36 SPWTFASFFS
+36 
-46 PPSAARAC
+46 
-54 SRSAAAFVSPSAP
+54 
-67 ASRLPSIMPRETKDT
+67 
-82 IKRCIVHLSRE
+82 
-93 YDERSIGKLLSLGN
+93 
-107 RFVRNVK
+107 
-114 RGRTAALFAYSSLVR
+114 
-129 RTPWQLLA
+129 LLA

-197 DALDADAAGALAGAY
+197 DQLDADAAAALADAY
-212 AAWQANAKLPALISA
+212 ARWQASAKIPGLVSA
-227 VYLAEG
+227 VYMADG
-233 KSLDSAQ
+233 KMLDSAE
-240 LRRLDPAARALV
+240 LRRFDPAARALT
-252 PAEWPPA
+252 PIEWPREL
-259 LAASLARTHQP
+259 LAALARTHQG
-270 LPPVVGG
+270 LPQVVGG
-277 PAAAPSILF
+277 PPSAPSMLF
-286 ADAIDSRAPALL
+286 ADAIDSQTPALL
-298 IAVPRFNRTSE
+298 IAAPRFKRSTEN
-309 DGRLRFISDP
+309 GRIRFISDP

-325 VVVALDADQLQRQL
+325 VIVTLDAGQLQRQL

-359 IARRPPVVGPPS
+359 IVRRPPFPGPPS
-371 TSSGGTG
+371 LGPTSTSAGPSTLREPQGRPEQRRGATSSGPSRASSR
-378 DGDEIVY
+378 DGEAGLRSEIVY
-385 NSAPTP
+385 SSATP
-391 IEASKADVTAG
+391 PIDAGKADVTAG
-402 LFDLRMEELNRLA
+402 LFDLRMDELSRLVDEGA
-415 DDATRGS
+415 RGGS
-422 GFPPLSQRL
+422 PTPSARM

-437 RSNGGEG
+437 RSSGADGRRVLVAGGEP
-444 RRILLSGAEQHGAW
+444 HGAW

-471 IVAQSRRRNLG
+471 IVAQSRRRNLA

-521 ELRTPLAVICSAG
+521 DLRTPLAVICSAG

-571 FAGMSSG
+571 FAGISSG
-578 AQAPSHASVDVAQV
+578 APAPSHASVDVAQV
-592 IADAVQ
+592 IADAVE
-598 GVQHEA
+598 GVQHDA
-604 RDRGVTIAVHSN
+604 QDRGVTIAVHSN
-616 GALPP
+616 GTLPP

-627 ALRSAVQNVVGNAVK
+627 ALRSAVQNIVGNAVK

-647 ATVDVASAVRG
+647 ATVDVASGVRG
-658 ALVEIRVV
+658 AQVEIRVV

>member
-1 MLSVLTILSGS
+1 
-12 CTSIVNSPETWR
+12 
-24 SPISR
+24 
-29 ASVPVAL
+29 
-36 SPWTFASFFS
+36 
-46 PPSAARAC
+46 
-54 SRSAAAFVSPSAP
+54 
-67 ASRLPSIMPRETKDT
+67 
-82 IKRCIVHLSRE
+82 
-93 YDERSIGKLLSLGN
+93 LLSLGN

-114 RGRTAALFAYSSLVR
+114 PGPTAAFFAYSSLVR

-185 LTRAYVTFHVGS
+185 LTRAYVAFHVGS
-197 DALDADAAGALAGAY
+197 DQLDANAAATLADAYARWQAGA
-212 AAWQANAKLPALISA
+212 KIPALVSA
-227 VYLAEG
+227 VYIADG
-233 KSLDSAQ
+233 RMLDSAE
-240 LRRLDPAARALV
+240 LRRLDPAARTLT
-252 PAEWPPA
+252 PIEWPPE
-259 LAASLARTHQP
+259 LSAALARTHQG
-270 LPPVVGG
+270 LPQVVGG
-277 PAAAPSILF
+277 PPSAPSMLF
-286 ADAIDSRAPALL
+286 ADAIDSRTPALL
-298 IAVPRFNRTSE
+298 IAVPRFKRSTEN
-309 DGRLRFISDP
+309 GRIRFISDP
-319 AAGVRL
+319 AAGARL
-325 VVVALDADQLQRQL
+325 VIVTLDAGQLQRQL

-345 KYFGEGS
+345 KYFGVGS

-359 IARRPPVVGPPS
+359 IARPPSLGPPS
-371 TSSGGTG
+371 ASSGGTG
-378 DGDEIVY
+378 PPSPGPPSASSGGTGPPSLGLPSTSVGATSGSDEIVY

-391 IEASKADVTAG
+391 IEASKADVTTG
-402 LFDLRMEELNRLA
+402 LFDLRMDELSRLVDEGA
-415 DDATRGS
+415 RGGS
-422 GFPPLSQRL
+422 PPPSARM

-437 RSNGGEG
+437 RSSGADGRRVLVAGGEP
-444 RRILLSGAEQHGAW
+444 HGAW

-543 EATQVKRYGSLIE
+543 ETTQVRRYGSLIE

-592 IADAVQ
+592 IAGAVE
-598 GVQHEA
+598 GVQHDA

-616 GALPP
+616 GTLPP

-658 ALVEIRVV
+658 AQVEIRVV
-666 DRGLGIDGNDL
+666 DRGLGIDANDL

-730 ALPVPM
+730 ALPVTM

>member
-1 MLSVLTILSGS
+1 
-12 CTSIVNSPETWR
+12 
-24 SPISR
+24 
-29 ASVPVAL
+29 
-36 SPWTFASFFS
+36 
-46 PPSAARAC
+46 
-54 SRSAAAFVSPSAP
+54 
-67 ASRLPSIMPRETKDT
+67 
-82 IKRCIVHLSRE
+82 
-93 YDERSIGKLLSLGN
+93 
-107 RFVRNVK
+107 
-114 RGRTAALFAYSSLVR
+114 VR

-175 SELAQEFDAE
+175 SEFAQEFDAE
-185 LTRAYVTFHVGS
+185 LTRVYVAFHVGS
-197 DALDADAAGALAGAY
+197 DQLDADAAAALADAY
-212 AAWQANAKLPALISA
+212 ARWQGGAKIPALVSA
-227 VYLAEG
+227 VYMADG
-233 KSLDSAQ
+233 RILDSAE
-240 LRRLDPAARALV
+240 LRRLDPATRALM
-252 PAEWPPA
+252 PIAWPPE
-259 LAASLARTHQP
+259 LSAALARTHQA
-270 LPPVVGG
+270 LPQVVGG
-277 PAAAPSILF
+277 PPSAPSMLF
-286 ADAIDSRAPALL
+286 ADAIDSRTPALL
-298 IAVPRFNRTSE
+298 IAVPRFKRSTEN
-309 DGRLRFISDP
+309 GRIRFISDP
-319 AAGVRL
+319 AAGARL
-325 VVVALDADQLQRQL
+325 VIVTLDAGQLQRRL

-345 KYFGEGS
+345 KYFGAGS

-359 IARRPPVVGPPS
+359 IARPPSLGPPS

-378 DGDEIVY
+378 LRSEIVY
-385 NSAPTP
+385 SSATPP
-391 IEASKADVTAG
+391 IEAGKADVTAG
-402 LFDLRMEELNRLA
+402 LFDLRVDELSRLVEDTA
-415 DDATRGS
+415 RGGSPPPS
-422 GFPPLSQRL
+422 GRM

-437 RSNGGEG
+437 RSNGADG
-444 RRILLSGAEQHGAW
+444 RRVLMAGGEPHGAW
-458 EMRLSHRTGSLDT
+458 EMRLSHRAGSLDT

-578 AQAPSHASVDVAQV
+578 AQAPAHASVDIAQV
-592 IADAVQ
+592 IADAVE
-598 GVQHEA
+598 GVQHDA

-616 GALPP
+616 GKLPP
-621 VSGDAE
+621 LSGDAE

-647 ATVDVASAVRG
+647 ATVDVASGVRG
-658 ALVEIRVV
+658 AQVEIRVV

>member
-1 MLSVLTILSGS
+1 
-12 CTSIVNSPETWR
+12 
-24 SPISR
+24 
-29 ASVPVAL
+29 
-36 SPWTFASFFS
+36 
-46 PPSAARAC
+46 
-54 SRSAAAFVSPSAP
+54 
-67 ASRLPSIMPRETKDT
+67 
-82 IKRCIVHLSRE
+82 
-93 YDERSIGKLLSLGN
+93 
-107 RFVRNVK
+107 
-114 RGRTAALFAYSSLVR
+114 VR

-185 LTRAYVTFHVGS
+185 LTRAYVAFHVGS
-197 DALDADAAGALAGAY
+197 DQLDADAAAALADAY
-212 AAWQANAKLPALISA
+212 ARWQASAKIPALVSA
-227 VYLAEG
+227 VYIADG
-233 KSLDSAQ
+233 RTLDSAE
-240 LRRLDPAARALV
+240 LRRLDPAARTLT
-252 PAEWPPA
+252 PIEWPRE
-259 LAASLARTHQP
+259 LSAALARTHQA
-270 LPPVVGG
+270 LPQVVGD
-277 PAAAPSILF
+277 PPSAPSMLF
-286 ADAIDSRAPALL
+286 ADAIDSRTPALL
-298 IAVPRFNRTSE
+298 IAVPRFKRSTEN
-309 DGRLRFISDP
+309 GRIRFISDP
-319 AAGVRL
+319 AAGARL
-325 VVVALDADQLQRQL
+325 VIVTLDAGQLQRQL

-359 IARRPPVVGPPS
+359 IARPPSLGPVPTSSGGTGLPSLGPPS

-378 DGDEIVY
+378 PPSLGPPSASLGPSTSSGPSRAASRDGETGLRSEIVY
-385 NSAPTP
+385 SSATP
-391 IEASKADVTAG
+391 PIDAGKADVTVG
-402 LFDLRMEELNRLA
+402 LFDLRMDELSRLVDEGA
-415 DDATRGS
+415 RDGS
-422 GFPPLSQRL
+422 PPLSARM

-437 RSNGGEG
+437 RSNGADG
-444 RRILLSGAEQHGAW
+444 RRVLVAGGEPHGAW

-578 AQAPSHASVDVAQV
+578 AQAPSQARVDVAQV
-592 IADAVQ
+592 IADAVE
-598 GVQHEA
+598 GVQHDA
-604 RDRGVTIAVHSN
+604 RDRGVTIVVDSH
-616 GALPP
+616 GTLPP

-647 ATVDVASAVRG
+647 ATVDVASGVRG

>member
-1 MLSVLTILSGS
+1 
-12 CTSIVNSPETWR
+12 
-24 SPISR
+24 
-29 ASVPVAL
+29 
-36 SPWTFASFFS
+36 
-46 PPSAARAC
+46 
-54 SRSAAAFVSPSAP
+54 
-67 ASRLPSIMPRETKDT
+67 
-82 IKRCIVHLSRE
+82 
-93 YDERSIGKLLSLGN
+93 
-107 RFVRNVK
+107 
-114 RGRTAALFAYSSLVR
+114 
-129 RTPWQLLA
+129 LLA
-137 AALLLVLL
+137 AAVLLVLL

-175 SELAQEFDAE
+175 TELAQEFDAE
-185 LTRAYVTFHVGS
+185 LTRAYVAFHVGS
-197 DALDADAAGALAGAY
+197 DQLDADAAATLADAYTRWQAGA
-212 AAWQANAKLPALISA
+212 KIPTLVSA
-227 VYLAEG
+227 VYMADG
-233 KSLDSAQ
+233 RMLDSAE
-240 LRRLDPAARALV
+240 LRRLDPAARTLT
-252 PAEWPPA
+252 PIEWPRE
-259 LAASLARTHQP
+259 LSAALARTHQA
-270 LPPVVGG
+270 LPQVVGG
-277 PAAAPSILF
+277 PPTAPPMLF
-286 ADAIDSRAPALL
+286 ADAIDSRTPALL
-298 IAVPRFNRTSE
+298 IAVPRFKRSTEN
-309 DGRLRFISDP
+309 GRIRFISDP
-319 AAGVRL
+319 AAGARL
-325 VVVALDADQLQRQL
+325 VIVTLDAGQLQRQL

-345 KYFGEGS
+345 KYFGAGS

-359 IARRPPVVGPPS
+359 VARRSLLAGQTPASPLPADGP
-371 TSSGGTG
+371 
-378 DGDEIVY
+378 DEIVY

-391 IEASKADVTAG
+391 IDASKADVTAG
-402 LFDLRMEELNRLA
+402 LFDLRMDELSRLVDEGGRVGA
-415 DDATRGS
+415 
-422 GFPPLSQRL
+422 PPSARM

-437 RSNGGEG
+437 RSSGADGRRVLVAGGEPY
-444 RRILLSGAEQHGAW
+444 GAW

-471 IVAQSRRRNLG
+471 LVAQSRRRNLV

-592 IADAVQ
+592 IADAVE
-598 GVQHEA
+598 GVQHDA

-616 GALPP
+616 GTLPP

-647 ATVDVASAVRG
+647 AIVDVAAGVRG
-658 ALVEIRVV
+658 AQVEIRVV